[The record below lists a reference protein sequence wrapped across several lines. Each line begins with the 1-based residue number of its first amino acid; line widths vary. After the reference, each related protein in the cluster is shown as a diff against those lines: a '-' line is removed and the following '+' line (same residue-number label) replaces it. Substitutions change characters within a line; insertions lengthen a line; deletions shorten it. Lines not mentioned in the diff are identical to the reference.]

1 MKGGQ
6 RAIDVGGLVKEV
18 RILLRSRPSKPAHH
32 VPNQSS
38 AQAQAHKE
46 EEETHWAGKAY
57 WKASIS
63 AVCAEICCSNH
74 VLGFDSLAMEY

>member
-1 MKGGQ
+1 VKGGQ
-6 RAIDVGGLVKEV
+6 KAIDVGGLVKEV

-46 EEETHWAGKAY
+46 QEETHWAGKAY